1 MDILFFI
8 LGLACLVTGA
18 EFLVRGA
25 ARLALSFGISPLAV
39 GLTVVAFG
47 TSTPELAVSIEA
59 AWVDKAGIAM
69 GNAVGSNIANVLLV
83 LGISAVI
90 VPLVVANQLI
100 RQEVPIMIG
109 FSLLLL
115 VLAFD
120 GQISRF
126 DGVIFAVLLTSYTA
140 FVIRQ
145 SRRQGV
151 ASREELPAPAT
162 GWRGHWG
169 IQAVLIFAGLGLLVL
184 GAHWLVEAAIAFAWF
199 LGISELVIGL
209 TVVAIGTSLP
219 EIVTSIVAA
228 MRGQRDIA
236 VGNVVGSNIFNIA
249 GVLGLSSLIAPSGIN
264 VHPAMLSFDIPVM
277 IGVAI
282 ACLPIFF
289 TGNLIARWEGML
301 FLGAYAAYVAYLVM
315 AVREHDALVTFGS
328 AMILVVLP
336 FTALTL
342 AVFSW
347 REWRARHLE
356 SKPS

>member
-1 MDILFFI
+1 MEIPFFI
-8 LGLACLVTGA
+8 LGLACLIVGA
-18 EFLVRGA
+18 EILVRNA
-25 ARLALSFGISPLAV
+25 SRLALSFGISPLVV

-47 TSTPELAVSIEA
+47 TGTPELAVSIQA

-69 GNAVGSNIANVLLV
+69 GNVVGSNIANVLLV
-83 LGISAVI
+83 LGISAAM

-115 VLAFD
+115 ALAFD
-120 GQISRF
+120 GQISQL
-126 DGVIFAVLLTSYTA
+126 DGVMFVALLASYTA

-145 SRRQGV
+145 SRRQSL
-151 ASREELPAPAT
+151 ASSEELPVAVT

-169 IQAVLIFAGLGLLVL
+169 IQVGLIFAGLGLLVL
-184 GAHWLVEAAIAFAWF
+184 GAQWLVEAAIAFAQY
-199 LGISELVIGL
+199 LGISEVVIGL

-219 EIVTSIVAA
+219 EIVTSIIAVL
-228 MRGQRDIA
+228 RGQRDIA

-249 GVLGLSSLIAPSGIN
+249 GVLGLTSLIAPSGIN
-264 VHPAMLSFDIPVM
+264 VHPSMLSFDIPVM

-289 TGNLIARWEGML
+289 TGSLIARWEGAL
-301 FLGAYAAYVAYLVM
+301 FLGAYAAYVAYLVI
-315 AVREHDALVTFGS
+315 AAREHDALATFGP

-336 FTALTL
+336 LTALTL

-347 REWRARHLE
+347 REWQASRPE